1 MISRPPVP
9 PRLLLT
15 FGASR
20 LAAFALALGTR
31 HSFPGPFPFASLPV
45 GGALLTTLLLFVVER
60 RWCTTYVRTIPRGID
75 EALFPRFSSQEGRE
89 IVPFVAMEGA
99 RELAIPTP
107 IDRSLYTMYRRKTDL
122 LSTVIADED
131 PLFLLLSKRLSNGGN
146 RAGIQIGSST

>member
-99 RELAIPTP
+99 RELAIRTP
-107 IDRSLYTMYRRKTDL
+107 IAQVPMYRRKTDH
-122 LSTVIADED
+122 LSTLIADED
-131 PLFLLLSKRLSNGGN
+131 PLFFAVVETVIRW
-146 RAGIQIGSST
+146 